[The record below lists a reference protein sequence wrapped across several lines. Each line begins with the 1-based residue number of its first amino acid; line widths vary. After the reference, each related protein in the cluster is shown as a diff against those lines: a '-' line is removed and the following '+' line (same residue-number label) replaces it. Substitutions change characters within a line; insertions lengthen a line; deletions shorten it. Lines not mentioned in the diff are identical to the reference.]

1 MRQIIWLQCI
11 STFVVAV
18 IASFFGGLS
27 AWWST
32 LLGGACC
39 VLPNMLFAWRLYRVT
54 QLPGGATPMTFFF
67 GEFLKIVMTLALF
80 GVVVALYHNLHWIT
94 FVIGFIVA
102 LKSYLILLFR
112 NRL

>member
-1 MRQIIWLQCI
+1 MRQILWLQCI
-11 STFVVAV
+11 CTFVVAV

-27 AWWST
+27 VFWST

-39 VLPNMLFAWRLYRVT
+39 VLPNVLFAWRLYRGT

-80 GVVVALYHNLHWIT
+80 GVVVALYHNLNLVM
-94 FVIGFIVA
+94 FVVGFIVA

-112 NRL
+112 KRL